1 MRSFL
6 GLANYYRRFI
16 PGFGSIAVPLT
27 ESTRKQAP
35 DRIEWTSVR
44 LAAFQQL
51 RTSLTEYSVLIS
63 PDEEKLFLLH
73 TDASGIGIGA
83 VLSQLGEDEMDRP
96 VAYYSRKLKPA
107 ETRYTVTEQKCL
119 AVVEAVR
126 HFRVYLSGAL
136 FTIVTDHNSLQYLT
150 QMKDENG
157 RLARWSLALQPYLFD
172 VVHRPGSQNANAD
185 GMSRQ
190 SWTPD
195 KSHQPSALE
204 GEGRDVTGPLVTAQ
218 NLD

>member
-1 MRSFL
+1 
-6 GLANYYRRFI
+6 
-16 PGFGSIAVPLT
+16 
-27 ESTRKQAP
+27 
-35 DRIEWTSVR
+35 
-44 LAAFQQL
+44 
-51 RTSLTEYSVLIS
+51 
-63 PDEEKLFLLH
+63 
-73 TDASGIGIGA
+73 
-83 VLSQLGEDEMDRP
+83 MDRL

-107 ETRYTVTEQKCL
+107 ETRYTITEQECQ

-126 HFRVYLSGAL
+126 HFRVYLSGAP
-136 FTIVTDHNSLQYLT
+136 FTIVTDHSSLRYLT

-157 RLARWSLALQPYLFD
+157 RFARWLLALQSYLFD

-185 GMSRQ
+185 GMSKQ

-218 NLD
+218 NLDYQLLYAYTPDMLIGI